1 MIVTCILVH
10 AAGTRNFDGPTRIFT
25 LRNDPF
31 ATTLRV
37 CLSMLELGVAVRL
50 TEVGGK
56 QMR

>member
-10 AAGTRNFDGPTRIFT
+10 AAGTRNFDGPTRTFT

-37 CLSMLELGVAVRL
+37 CLSMLELGVAV
-50 TEVGGK
+50 GGK